1 MNKSAEE
8 LKSTTAVFD
17 LDGFDGHTD
26 ECEYEDERPDRDQLA
41 NERVIEGDRIGF
53 DPKKGVWINIAKQP
67 LPPDLLL
74 LLDNMK
80 RVVQK
85 WGKDGMP
92 SEPPIILGPN
102 EKWPDVDAMNARCP
116 KTEWR
121 DYFNKSIGPYQK
133 QKLLYFWDASVNMKK
148 YTWPA
153 NSNSPMASVSDL
165 VDKIEMMRQ
174 FKKVKAIPIVKLSS
188 RLWSRR
194 NGTLAPDF
202 IIVRWVAKDASGTL
216 QLTAES
222 AEIAGPKPTIQ
233 DALDEFAGMKTVEK
247 PTGKEA
253 TGDSIQY

>member
-26 ECEYEDERPDRDQLA
+26 ECEYEDERPDRDQLG

-92 SEPPIILGPN
+92 SEL
-102 EKWPDVDAMNARCP
+102 R
-116 KTEWR
+116 
-121 DYFNKSIGPYQK
+121 
-133 QKLLYFWDASVNMKK
+133 
-148 YTWPA
+148 
-153 NSNSPMASVSDL
+153 
-165 VDKIEMMRQ
+165 
-174 FKKVKAIPIVKLSS
+174 SS
-188 RLWSRR
+188 
-194 NGTLAPDF
+194 LAPT
-202 IIVRWVAKDASGTL
+202 RSGRMST
-216 QLTAES
+216 
-222 AEIAGPKPTIQ
+222 P
-233 DALDEFAGMKTVEK
+233 
-247 PTGKEA
+247 
-253 TGDSIQY
+253 